1 MQHHTRPVPLPRTD
15 VIDREGGNVDVVLTD
30 VLMPEIS
37 GFELLINLIQ
47 QPQYAHIAIILMSSS
62 SSQAS

>member
-1 MQHHTRPVPLPRTD
+1 M
-15 VIDREGGNVDVVLTD
+15 DVVLTD